1 MPRALSL
8 ATPYVRFAPPQSNPV
23 ESGLRRESQIHQ
35 AAGDGEAFRRAISFG
50 LEALDRHLK
59 GGGLPFGAH
68 QIAGSPGDGASAML
82 FALLAAGRRLSA
94 DPRAQVLV
102 VQERAALAEG
112 GDLYG
117 QGLHALGLDVARI
130 AFLGARDGA
139 QALRMTDEAIRSGA
153 AAVVVAELHR
163 AGPRI
168 DLSATRRFNLFGRQT
183 DTLALLVTPDL
194 EGTSAAMTR
203 WRVRAAPSQAARRFV
218 GPPALDLELTRNRL
232 GPVGRF
238 TVEWSS
244 ENAQF
249 RGQAAS
255 PIRAPVVPAPFHRPG
270 EGGVFAHGDGPDAK
284 ERVAAYRG

>member
-8 ATPYVRFAPPQSNPV
+8 DTPYVRFAP
-23 ESGLRRESQIHQ
+23 QINQ
-35 AAGDGEAFRRAISFG
+35 VAGDGAAFRRAISFG
-50 LEALDRHLK
+50 LEALDGQLK

-68 QIAGSPGDGASAML
+68 QIAGSPGDDASAML

-130 AFLGARDGA
+130 VLLGARDGA

-168 DLSATRRFNLFGRQT
+168 DLSATRRFNLFGRGT

-203 WRVRAAPSQAARRFV
+203 WRVRAASSQAARRFV
-218 GPPALDLELTRNRL
+218 GPPVLDLELTRNRL

-249 RGQAAS
+249 RSRAAT
-255 PIRAPVVPAPFHRPG
+255 PICAPVVPAPFDRQG
-270 EGGVFAHGDGPDAK
+270 EGGVFAPGGGADSQ
-284 ERVAAYRG
+284 ERIAAYGGQ